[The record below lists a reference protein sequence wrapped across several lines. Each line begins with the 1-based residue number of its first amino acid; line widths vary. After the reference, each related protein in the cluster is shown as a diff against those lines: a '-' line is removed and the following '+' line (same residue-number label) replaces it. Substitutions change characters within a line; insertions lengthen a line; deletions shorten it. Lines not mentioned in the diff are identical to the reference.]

1 MDNIDVEI
9 VNFGKIKQAKVQI
22 KSFTVIAGKNA
33 SGKSFVTRALYT
45 IFSSLNKNYLS
56 IEVESFIRQVGDFFS
71 AVDYIVNEPSLN
83 VEKHIRGT
91 WSASDR
97 LVRNLMLVFRK
108 STFASQVSQKDN
120 VHIDIQQLQG
130 ACEQLQKLID
140 NVDKYNLLSTR
151 LKAFQVEIKK
161 LEALINAP
169 QDTLNKALEKQLEQ
183 AFTENF
189 QVNALSK
196 LKNKNVNDTADIR
209 FNFGEAI
216 GDLQL
221 SSNHF
226 QCDLNMEGID
236 TFQKIDNVVYLES
249 PVYWT
254 IKDVLKDWVQVR
266 SNPDLRRQVKHQ
278 QKELKKVPGYIL
290 DTFRLLDTDIVI
302 DKTFDD
308 LVELKQQIDNN
319 IGGYIQVS
327 ESGELRFINQGG
339 AEDRYD
345 VDLHQ
350 AASGSISLGIIA
362 LLLGKNIIVPNSVLI
377 IDEPEINLH
386 PAWQQVMIQVLYQ
399 LSIAG
404 VHIIMASHSYDMMQ
418 CIEKMMDLHERK
430 GLDVNEHFSVQQ
442 LEDGGSINDNKLI
455 FKKLDL
461 VKADLGMPL
470 FDLLSNS

>member
-1 MDNIDVEI
+1 MSELGVQKHIDYTWSTNI
-9 VNFGKIKQAKVQI
+9 Q
-22 KSFTVIAGKNA
+22 
-33 SGKSFVTRALYT
+33 L
-45 IFSSLNKNYLS
+45 
-56 IEVESFIRQVGDFFS
+56 
-71 AVDYIVNEPSLN
+71 
-83 VEKHIRGT
+83 EKHIGDT
-91 WSASDR
+91 WSASDQ
-97 LVRNLMLVFRK
+97 LARNLMLVFRK
-108 STFASQVSQKDN
+108 STFASQLSQKDN
-120 VHIDIQQLQG
+120 VHIDIQQLLG
-130 ACEQLQKLID
+130 ACEQLQKWIE
-140 NVDKYNLLSTR
+140 NVEKYHLLSTR

-169 QDTLNKALEKQLEQ
+169 QDTLNKALEEQLEQ

-196 LKNKNVNDTADIR
+196 LKNKNISDTGDTR
-209 FNFGEAI
+209 FYFGEAM

-221 SSNHF
+221 KSNYF
-226 QCDLNMEGID
+226 QCNLKVEGVD
-236 TFQKIDNVVYLES
+236 VFQKIDNVVYLES

-254 IKDVLKDWVQVR
+254 IKDVLKDWVQAR

-290 DTFRLLDTDIVI
+290 DTFRLLDTEIVI

-308 LVELKQQIDNN
+308 LVQLKQQIDKN
-319 IGGYIQVS
+319 ISGYIQVS
-327 ESGELRFINQGG
+327 ERGDLRFINQR
-339 AEDRYD
+339 EDKEGYD

-386 PAWQQVMIQVLYQ
+386 PAWQQVMIQALYQ
-399 LSIAG
+399 LSVAG
-404 VHIIMASHSYDMMQ
+404 VHVIMASHSYDMMQ
-418 CIEKMMDLHERK
+418 CIEKMMDSHEKK

-442 LEDGGSINDNKLI
+442 LENGTSINENKPI
-455 FKKLDL
+455 FKKLDS

-470 FDLLSNS
+470 FDLFSNS